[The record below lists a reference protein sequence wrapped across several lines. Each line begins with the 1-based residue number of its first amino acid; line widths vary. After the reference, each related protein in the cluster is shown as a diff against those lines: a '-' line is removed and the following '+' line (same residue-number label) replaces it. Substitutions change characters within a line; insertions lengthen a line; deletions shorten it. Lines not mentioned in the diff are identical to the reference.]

1 MFRME
6 LLTDSTELVSAH
18 VSDQIKESGVKL
30 TWLCEKTGIPRSTM
44 VRRLNGSTSFSLN
57 ELDRI
62 AAALRVTT
70 ADLLRVVA
78 A

>member
-18 VSDQIKESGVKL
+18 VSAQIKESGVKL

-44 VRRLNGSTSFSLN
+44 VRRLNGSTSFTLN

-62 AAALRVTT
+62 ATALRLTT
-70 ADLLRVVA
+70 ADLLKVVA